1 MLVIGVAIRL
11 DSSGPIFFRQKRVGH
26 AGRQITVS
34 KFRTMRAAE
43 VSDERLA
50 LMTSADDDR
59 ITRLGRVLRNLRLDE
74 LPQIFNILAWQMSW
88 IGPRP
93 EAALL

>member
-1 MLVIGVAIRL
+1 
-11 DSSGPIFFRQKRVGH
+11 
-26 AGRQITVS
+26 
-34 KFRTMRAAE
+34 
-43 VSDERLA
+43 
-50 LMTSADDDR
+50 
-59 ITRLGRVLRNLRLDE
+59 VLRNLRLDE